1 MTSQPERD
9 PGKVDGDD
17 DASVT
22 SAYETLRP
30 TWVAG
35 PGRVTD
41 SDSDHGAAASTV
53 FDPEDDP
60 DLLVLDEEDV
70 AADSAAGT
78 ERSSDIEDE
87 PMVVTAEVI
96 TTDADTA
103 SDDEV
108 SATGEGRAAGE
119 GSAVGNA
126 HGSLDPQWH
135 DIQAQFVDDP
145 RGSVEQ
151 AAAAADAAVSALVE
165 TLHERQ
171 AALAPGSGP
180 SDDPGATEQLR
191 EALRS
196 YRVFCQNLAEISE
209 GLPGLHKMAS

>member
-1 MTSQPERD
+1 MTSQPEKD

-17 DASVT
+17 GSVT

-60 DLLVLDEEDV
+60 DLLVLDEEDD
-70 AADSAAGT
+70 AADPAGT
-78 ERSSDIEDE
+78 ERSSDIEEE
-87 PMVVTAEVI
+87 PTVVTAEVI
-96 TTDADTA
+96 T
-103 SDDEV
+103 
-108 SATGEGRAAGE
+108 AA
-119 GSAVGNA
+119 GNA

-151 AAAAADAAVSALVE
+151 AAAAADAAVTALVE
-165 TLHERQ
+165 TLHQRQ

-180 SDDPGATEQLR
+180 SGDPGDTEQLR

-209 GLPGLHKMAS
+209 GLPELHRMAS